1 MNTKIAGIIV
11 AVIILLGLGG
21 FLFLGKNGT
30 SKNQVTQIT
39 PTPTVTEN
47 SMTQNSLLDLLTGG
61 KTQSCT
67 FTYAGSDGTKTDGTV
82 YISGT
87 KMRGDI
93 STITSSK
100 KESKITMIRDGDI
113 TYIWGSDLPTGIKM
127 TLSANDLKSNT
138 QANQYFNST
147 QKTDYKCSP
156 WSVDSSMFSVPTN
169 IKFTDISS
177 MMKGIV
183 SPTGTIQTGS
193 DPCASITDPTT
204 KTACENALK
213 QSGK

>member
-1 MNTKIAGIIV
+1 MNTKIAGIVI
-11 AVIILLGLGG
+11 AAIILLGLGG

-30 SKNQVTQIT
+30 SKNQVAQIT

-47 SMTQNSLLDLLTGG
+47 ATAQNSLLDLLTGG

-67 FTYAGSDGTKTDGTV
+67 FSYAGTDGAKTAGTI

-93 STITSSK
+93 STTTTSN
-100 KESKITMIRDGDI
+100 KESKITMIRDGDT
-113 TYIWGSDLPTGIKM
+113 TYVWGSDLPTGIKM
-127 TLSANDLKSNT
+127 TVSADDLKTNT
-138 QANQYFNST
+138 QANQYLNTT
-147 QKTDYKCSP
+147 QKTNYKCSP

-183 SPTGTIQTGS
+183 SPTGTAQTGS

-204 KTACENALK
+204 KAACENAIENK
-213 QSGK
+213 